1 MPSHGSAHQKTMQHS
16 SLNENVTLNKIKMT
30 SETKIKVGVIPAA
43 GQGKRMGYLS
53 HILPKPL
60 LPLYDRPIIHYVIKN
75 MEEIGIEEVYIPV
88 FFQKE
93 KIKEYFKAFKS
104 NIIIRIIELDQPS
117 KGIADTIASTER
129 FINEPFM
136 VILGDDIT
144 ITPSLANVVKTFF
157 EKNAIVVE
165 GAVKEKSIDVLK
177 STCCLKI
184 DENKKIVEIIEKP
197 AVPISNI
204 RGIGVYVFSPE
215 IFDFIKQTPISPPRN
230 EIEITNTIKL
240 IAHKGRAYAEFIRG
254 ININVNTPEDLYR
267 AWSYYRKI
275 KRQLNNRA
283 V

>member
-1 MPSHGSAHQKTMQHS
+1 
-16 SLNENVTLNKIKMT
+16 
-30 SETKIKVGVIPAA
+30 
-43 GQGKRMGYLS
+43 
-53 HILPKPL
+53 
-60 LPLYDRPIIHYVIKN
+60 